1 MASFRLFIL
10 KIIFDCF
17 RESIF
22 SEKEDI
28 LNEEVEVRNP
38 ILDEANEKLWS
49 TLQNKDLTALSGA
62 QVSIVTAHKKI
73 KKC

>member
-10 KIIFDCF
+10 KIIYNCF

-22 SEKEDI
+22 TEKEDI

-38 ILDEANEKLWS
+38 ILDEANEKLWN
-49 TLQNKDLTALSGA
+49 T
-62 QVSIVTAHKKI
+62 
-73 KKC
+73 